1 MAELPLREY
10 AGFGNGAHRHDSG
23 ATIMTAFNVVR
34 VRVKPGR
41 EDEFIEAHRRMRTE
55 DFPGSRRG
63 VLVKTG
69 EHSYCVIGE
78 WESMEA
84 LVAARPKMLSFA
96 AGFRDALE
104 DLGSDLG
111 FSDAVSGEVILDSS
125 EDPASR
131 AFAERMA

>member
-1 MAELPLREY
+1 
-10 AGFGNGAHRHDSG
+10 
-23 ATIMTAFNVVR
+23 MTAFNVVR

-41 EDEFIEAHRRMRTE
+41 EEEFIEAHHRMMTE

-84 LVAARPKMLSFA
+84 LVAARPKMQSFA

-111 FSDAVSGEVILDSS
+111 ISDAVSGEVILDSS

-131 AFAERMA
+131 AYAERMA

>member
-1 MAELPLREY
+1 
-10 AGFGNGAHRHDSG
+10 
-23 ATIMTAFNVVR
+23 MTAFNVVR
-34 VRVKPGR
+34 VRVKPGC
-41 EDEFIEAHRRMRTE
+41 EDEFIEAHRRMKAE

-69 EHSYCVIGE
+69 ERSYCAIGE
-78 WESMEA
+78 WESMEG
-84 LVAARPKMLSFA
+84 LVAARPQMQSFV

-104 DLGSDLG
+104 DLGSGLG
-111 FSDAVSGEVILDSS
+111 ISDAVSGEVILDSR

>member
-1 MAELPLREY
+1 
-10 AGFGNGAHRHDSG
+10 
-23 ATIMTAFNVVR
+23 MTAFNVVR

-41 EDEFIEAHRRMRTE
+41 EEEFIEAHRRMKTE

-84 LVAARPKMLSFA
+84 LVAARPQMQSFV
-96 AGFRDALE
+96 AGLRDALE
-104 DLGSDLG
+104 DLGSGLG
-111 FSDAVSGEVILDSS
+111 ISGAVSGEVILDSR
-125 EDPASR
+125 EDPTSR